1 MTSRSVSV
9 CWAGQHDWEPI
20 KGVGLVC
27 YACMKRRCDR
37 CDGSGRVPF
46 WRAEYYTDDEEK
58 ATAACEDCGGSG
70 IED

>member
-1 MTSRSVSV
+1 
-9 CWAGQHDWEPI
+9 
-20 KGVGLVC
+20 
-27 YACMKRRCDR
+27 MKRRCER